1 MKALFMID
9 LAKILSQK
17 IESYSPKVEAKSSGR
32 IVSVGDGVITIAGL
46 SEAMMAEI
54 IELPQKSK
62 GLVLNLGQNLVGAIV
77 LGSSQ
82 HLKEGDEV
90 VTTGKVLSIPAG
102 DSLLGRVVDSLGN
115 PLDGR
120 SAPKAAALQPLERIA
135 PGVITRESVKE

>member
-17 IESYSPKVEAKSSGR
+17 IESYSPKIEAKSSGR
-32 IVSVGDGVITIAGL
+32 IISVGDGVVTIAGL

-54 IELPQKSK
+54 IELPQKTK

-77 LGSSQ
+77 LGPSQ

-90 VTTGKVLSIPAG
+90 VTTGKVLSVPAG
-102 DSLLGRVVDSLGN
+102 GAVFWGGVGALG
-115 PLDGR
+115 GR
-120 SAPKAAALQPLERIA
+120 LERVGA
-135 PGVITRESVKE
+135 RAQHPP

>member
-17 IESYSPKVEAKSSGR
+17 IESYSPKIEAKSSGR
-32 IVSVGDGVITIAGL
+32 IISVGDGVVTIAGL

-54 IELPQKSK
+54 IELPQKTK

-77 LGSSQ
+77 LGPSQ

-90 VTTGKVLSIPAG
+90 VTTGKVLSVPAG
-102 DSLLGRVVDSLGN
+102 EALLGRGGGPFCN

-120 SAPKAAALQPLERIA
+120 GAAQNTARHP
-135 PGVITRESVKE
+135 

>member
-1 MKALFMID
+1 MID
-9 LAKILSQK
+9 LAKVLSQK
-17 IESYSPKVEAKSSGR
+17 IESYSPKIEAKSSGR
-32 IVSVGDGVITIAGL
+32 IISVGDGVVTIAGL

-54 IELPQKSK
+54 IELPQKTK

-90 VTTGKVLSIPAG
+90 TTTGRVLSVPAG
-102 DSLLGRVVDSLGN
+102 EAFLGRVVNSLGN

-120 SAPKAAALQPLERIA
+120 PAPKAAAAQPLERIA
-135 PGVITRESVKE
+135 PGGSPPPARC